1 MAILYTWRLNCRK
14 RQLSSD
20 MHLPRD
26 QVCEFKARH
35 PLCWAPAS
43 LTPQFCVR
51 NQHMHL
57 CNTGK
62 RQESKRRVVMEWP
75 LRWLHRLHTR
85 DARWSW
91 WGAVPSW
98 GHLVRAHLVWVWSL
112 HFPEVSS
119 CRGQAAPASQ
129 SLHGL
134 TALGKLPLP
143 PPNTGQQD
151 YVKLSHSLPPQ
162 RAPWH
167 QFVWEAEHWQT

>member
-35 PLCWAPAS
+35 PLCWATAS
-43 LTPQFCVR
+43 LTAQFCVR

-57 CNTGK
+57 CNTGT
-62 RQESKRRVVMEWP
+62 RQESRRRVVMEG
-75 LRWLHRLHTR
+75 LSDGCTAAHRNTR
-85 DARWSW
+85 GSWRGWCRAGDIGESTAGWGWSW
-91 WGAVPSW
+91 
-98 GHLVRAHLVWVWSL
+98 
-112 HFPEVSS
+112 HFPEVSC
-119 CRGQAAPASQ
+119 CRGQARPVSQ

-134 TALGKLPLP
+134 TTLGKLPLP
-143 PPNTGQQD
+143 PPNAGHQD
-151 YVKLSHSLPPQ
+151 CVKLSHSLPPK

-167 QFVWEAEHWQT
+167 QFVWEAEHWQM